1 MADRKFNQKRDDAN
15 EARGK
20 GKVTRAVGTTRG
32 PGMNSQPPSLGLGRS
47 SISNASFEQYPMLE
61 GNRKS
66 YDGSEWHVPASQH
79 DDIRKMREQYGT
91 RRDYNSPPPKPGFNQ
106 RRPTDAGKGRIVTP
120 QSNQRGSISYVNNY
134 VNSKYAPGT
143 SQMLVA
149 DTWALGDNKRPV
161 VVGNRTAGPASAK
174 AIGDARKFERESNA
188 AIAKEKRFGPL
199 NKADQQTATHLR
211 SRAKGYVTDANNQAD
226 DYVNSYQAK
235 QASRMRGMM
244 DARKPKPDLK
254 KFDGPA
260 PDSRHLD
267 EPDRS
272 SVPEGMRIV
281 DSRGRSATSAAINMD
296 KYKRSR
302 GDIHNNGD
310 SFRDM
315 AGTFGAGLLVP
326 AAAGLK
332 ALYDDRRQQTHDNN
346 VNRRRDDAS
355 DMGPVKGRAL
365 ERSNQFEGGRPKTA
379 AELNQEKD
387 VATMKKN
394 GTPLTKAMLRD
405 AKK

>member
-79 DDIRKMREQYGT
+79 DDIKKMREQYGT

-211 SRAKGYVTDANNQAD
+211 SRAKGYVTDASNQAD
-226 DYVNSYQAK
+226 DYVNAYQAK

-244 DARKPKPDLK
+244 DARKPKT
-254 KFDGPA
+254 
-260 PDSRHLD
+260 
-267 EPDRS
+267 E
-272 SVPEGMRIV
+272 VPEGMRTV
-281 DSRGRSATSAAINMD
+281 NSRGETAASAASNMD

-394 GTPLTKAMLRD
+394 GTALTKAMLKD

>member
-211 SRAKGYVTDANNQAD
+211 SRAKGYVTDASNQAD
-226 DYVNSYQAK
+226 DYVNAYQAK

-244 DARKPKPDLK
+244 DARKPKT
-254 KFDGPA
+254 
-260 PDSRHLD
+260 
-267 EPDRS
+267 E
-272 SVPEGMRIV
+272 VPEGMRTV
-281 DSRGRSATSAAINMD
+281 NSRGETAASAASNMD

>member
-211 SRAKGYVTDANNQAD
+211 SRAKGYVTDASNQAD
-226 DYVNSYQAK
+226 DYVNAYQAK

-244 DARKPKPDLK
+244 DARKPKT
-254 KFDGPA
+254 
-260 PDSRHLD
+260 
-267 EPDRS
+267 E
-272 SVPEGMRIV
+272 VPEGMRTV
-281 DSRGRSATSAAINMD
+281 NSRGETAASAASNMD

-394 GTPLTKAMLRD
+394 GTALTKAMLKD

>member
-120 QSNQRGSISYVNNY
+120 KSEQRGSISYVNNY
-134 VNSKYAPGT
+134 VNSKYEPGT

-174 AIGDARKFERESNA
+174 AIGDARKFERESNS

-211 SRAKGYVTDANNQAD
+211 SRAKGYVTDAYNQAD
-226 DYVNSYQAK
+226 DYVNAYQAK

-244 DARKPKPDLK
+244 DARKPKT
-254 KFDGPA
+254 
-260 PDSRHLD
+260 
-267 EPDRS
+267 E
-272 SVPEGMRIV
+272 VPEGMRTV
-281 DSRGRSATSAAINMD
+281 NSRGETAASAASNMD